1 METNFL
7 SFILLFKATRLYINS
22 EDLLQHLNWPFQ
34 SLWPVQPKKGNV
46 FNRQFPRA
54 FLGNFY
60 LFILPVSGQKGQ
72 ISGFCYCTNV
82 VMASLIWM
90 GKHCILSE
98 VTLCLNRGLCGTFL
112 TEKLLNLAILTLFQ
126 SNIFF
131 AILGY
136 REISQRHGWCMS
148 RSCALRPFP
157 WESFLTGLK
166 GIEINVAHSVFRN
179 MTGKKN
185 KISPDPK
192 SIGNSSGDQNQI
204 CMLEYLERFGCLF
217 VSYGKAIAVY

>member
-1 METNFL
+1 M
-7 SFILLFKATRLYINS
+7 
-22 EDLLQHLNWPFQ
+22 
-34 SLWPVQPKKGNV
+34 

-54 FLGNFY
+54 FSGNFY

-72 ISGFCYCTNV
+72 VSGFCYRTNV
-82 VMASLIWM
+82 VMASLMWT

-126 SNIFF
+126 SNFF
-131 AILGY
+131 LAILGY
-136 REISQRHGWCMS
+136 REISQYHGWCMS
-148 RSCALRPFP
+148 RSCALRQFP

-166 GIEINVAHSVFRN
+166 GIEINVAHSVFWN
-179 MTGKKN
+179 MPGKKN

-192 SIGNSSGDQNQI
+192 SIGNSSGDQNQTF
-204 CMLEYLERFGCLF
+204 MLEYLERFGCLF
-217 VSYGKAIAVY
+217 VSYWKAISVD